1 VERAKKE
8 GGVEAE
14 LVVCDWVGNDHL
26 PRLRFWD
33 ECGRCVST
41 HSRICFCSGRILMW
55 TAHTKKVRSKKYP
68 VRNTKTSTS

>member
-1 VERAKKE
+1 MERAKKE
-8 GGVEAE
+8 GGEEAE

-33 ECGRCVST
+33 ECGRSVST
-41 HSRICFCSGRILMW
+41 NSRICFCSGRILMW
-55 TAHTKKVRSKKYP
+55 TAQTKFALEYP